1 MGNDFILIN
10 GSEPDGQEERD
21 QEDKSQD
28 RSQENRSQT
37 GQSPYGYYQAGQ
49 GGGQPYQRQSYYQT
63 PPTPPRPPVNKK
75 KSSGLG
81 RKMTAVIA
89 GGLVFGLVAGVAFQ
103 GVNVLGD
110 HFFGKEGSG
119 QEVGTVSMIPAE
131 DETEKSDDTA
141 ATDKRSSVLM
151 PVGTTSVADVAKNT
165 MPSVVAITSISVQ
178 EIPTFDFF
186 GWGGGGTQEYEGES
200 SGSGIIVGENDT
212 ELLIATNNHVVEGA
226 KTLSVC
232 FMGAETGKVE
242 PSTDIASEQGPNGVG
257 EQMVG
262 ADTENAVAAQ
272 IKGTDV
278 ENDLAVIAVKKDEIP
293 QETMKEIKIAQLG
306 SSDDLVVGEQVVAI
320 GNALGYGQSV
330 TSGYVSALDRYV
342 QDMTTPCIQTDAAIN
357 PGNSG
362 GALLNMSGQVI
373 GINSAKLADNAV
385 EGMGYAIP
393 ISTAMPILDDLMSRE
408 TREKVDDDKASYIG
422 ISCKDVSAE
431 ISQMYGM
438 PTGVFVSELTEGG
451 PAEKAGILPNDIV
464 TSLDGTK
471 MSSTEEL
478 IGRLEYYAAG
488 ETVEVVVQRAEGGQY
503 KEHTISVTLG
513 NRKDMKG
520 VE

>member
-1 MGNDFILIN
+1 MGNDFILIG
-10 GSEPDGQEERD
+10 GSDESEEKEQAGVSYTPTPQE
-21 QEDKSQD
+21 SY
-28 RSQENRSQT
+28 T
-37 GQSPYGYYQAGQ
+37 GQQRYEYYQAGRKEE
-49 GGGQPYQRQSYYQT
+49 QPYQQ
-63 PPTPPRPPVNKK
+63 PPKPPIDKK
-75 KSSGLG
+75 KNKGSGLG
-81 RKMTAVIA
+81 KKMTAVIA

-103 GVNVLGD
+103 GVNVVSD
-110 HFFGKEGSG
+110 HFFGQNGG
-119 QEVGTVSMIPAE
+119 QAVGTVTMTPA
-131 DETEKSDDTA
+131 DDGDKKSNATENRNQA
-141 ATDKRSSVLM
+141 AAM

-165 MPSVVAITSISVQ
+165 MPSVVAITSVSIQ

-186 GWGGGGTQEYEGES
+186 GWGGQTQEYEGQG

-232 FMGAETGKVE
+232 FMGDEVNDSSASAEG
-242 PSTDIASEQGPNGVG
+242 IAADQTQGGNGS
-257 EQMVG
+257 QLG
-262 ADTENAVAAQ
+262 ADTANAVSAQ

-278 ENDLAVIAVKKDEIP
+278 ENDLAVIAVKKEEIP
-293 QETMKEIKIAQLG
+293 QETLGQIKIAQLG
-306 SSDDLVVGEQVVAI
+306 SSEDLVVGEQVVAI

-342 QDMTTPCIQTDAAIN
+342 EDMTTPCIQTDAAIN

-393 ISTAMPILDDLMSRE
+393 ISTAMPILDDLMSRV
-408 TREKVDDDKASYIG
+408 TREKVDENKASYIG

-438 PTGVFVSELTEGG
+438 PTGVFVAEVTKGG
-451 PAEKAGILPNDIV
+451 PAEQAGILSNDII
-464 TSLDGTK
+464 TSLDGAKIST
-471 MSSTEEL
+471 TEEL
-478 IGRLEYYAAG
+478 TSQLEYYAAG
-488 ETVEVVVQRAEGGQY
+488 ETVEVTLHRAEGGQY
-503 KEHTISVTLG
+503 KEQKISVTLG
-513 NRKDMKG
+513 NKKDMKS
-520 VE
+520 

>member
-10 GSEPDGQEERD
+10 GSDADGQENRE
-21 QEDKSQD
+21 
-28 RSQENRSQT
+28 QENKSQT

-49 GGGQPYQRQSYYQT
+49 GNGQSYQQQSYYQT
-63 PPTPPRPPVNKK
+63 PPTPPRPPVNKRK

-110 HFFGKEGSG
+110 HFFGKEGSD
-119 QEVGTVSMIPAE
+119 QEVGTVSMVPS
-131 DETEKSDDTA
+131 DEGTEKQDDKV
-141 ATDKRSSVLM
+141 TDKSTATVM

-178 EIPTFDFF
+178 EIPTYDFF
-186 GWGGGGTQEYEGES
+186 GWGGGTQQYEGES

-242 PSTDIASEQGPNGVG
+242 QSTDVDAAQGQNGAEEQLG
-257 EQMVG
+257 G

-408 TREKVDDDKASYIG
+408 TREKVDDSKASYIG

-438 PTGVFVSELTEGG
+438 PTGVFVSELTKGG
-451 PAEKAGILPNDIV
+451 PAEKAGILPNDII

-471 MSSTEEL
+471 LSSTEEL
-478 IGRLEYYAAG
+478 IGQLEYYAAG
-488 ETVEVVVQRAEGGQY
+488 ETVEVVIQRAEGGQY
-503 KEHTISVTLG
+503 KEQTISVTLG
-513 NRKDMKG
+513 NKKDM
-520 VE
+520 E